1 MNEPIKHFDTPFG
14 VHRLMKEPYDDREI
28 FENFSALESYLN
40 SATNNSYTGQ
50 RGRVLLHQT
59 SITNIDYTSYIDFTI
74 IDGYPIFDLKNNEYM
89 HYSSDPKYMLIY
101 KTDKTTSFTSAKN
114 RDNYISLSH
123 YDGIG
128 QCFSILDT
136 LPVIVKD
143 TNTYSFLVEFNLSAK
158 PGPENVLWKNF
169 IKPYFRFSLTK
180 DQFKKLLNRQITTRI
195 RQSITVNNLQPSVLE
210 GPEHSYILDIESG
223 TESNEYL
230 AKLSVGYSG
239 DNTGSIYT
247 FPYVLYLFPTTSRVN
262 NTSYVY
268 PMSLYVI
275 NQKYIDMCRKV
286 G

>member
-1 MNEPIKHFDTPFG
+1 MNEPSKHFDTPFG

-40 SATNNSYTGQ
+40 STTNNSYTGQ

-59 SITNIDYTSYIDFTI
+59 STSIPNIDYTSYIDFTI

-89 HYSSDPKYMLIY
+89 YCGSDPKYMLIY

-143 TNTYSFLVEFNLSAK
+143 TDTYSFLVEFNISAK
-158 PGPENVLWKNF
+158 YGPENVLWKNF
-169 IKPYFRFSLTK
+169 TKANFRFSLTK
-180 DQFKKLLNRQITTRI
+180 DQFKKLLNRQITTPI
-195 RQSITVNNLQPSVLE
+195 TKSDITVNGFQVPDR
-210 GPEHSYILDIESG
+210 SYILNIESG
-223 TESNEYL
+223 TESNGYL
-230 AKLSVGYSG
+230 AKLSIGYSG
-239 DNTGSIYT
+239 DSTGSTHI
-247 FPYVLYLFPTTSRVN
+247 FPYVLYLFPTTSRIN